1 MELKYLYT
9 VKKIIETGSYQSAAA
24 ALNYAQSTITFQVR
38 QLENELSVK
47 LFEKNGGRME
57 LTHAGRELMPAIDR
71 VITSAEELLSCSG
84 GRGLRGS
91 LTVALPESL
100 ITYKMQPVLKAFK
113 ENAPEVR
120 LSLQVMNCYA
130 IYERILNGETD
141 IAIHYDAGKY
151 PPSFVAGEL
160 GSYPL
165 ALVASPEADE
175 AELDFIT
182 PNQKKRICHIQ
193 NDPNALYLKLF
204 HQYLRKKN
212 IVLEAELEVWS
223 IEAIKL
229 SVMSNLGVAILPRF
243 TVENELSLGLLREV
257 STGMAESRITA
268 LFAYSRGKWRSS
280 AMELFLRLLPE
291 FYEKW

>member
-71 VITSAEELLSCSG
+71 VIASAEELLSCSG

-130 IYERILNGETD
+130 IYERIMNGEID
-141 IAIHYDAGKY
+141 IAIHYDVGKY
-151 PPSFVAGEL
+151 PPSFVVGEL

-165 ALVASPEADE
+165 ALVASPEDDE
-175 AELDFIT
+175 AELVY
-182 PNQKKRICHIQ
+182 
-193 NDPNALYLKLF
+193 NAKPEKADMP
-204 HQYLRKKN
+204 HSERP
-212 IVLEAELEVWS
+212 E
-223 IEAIKL
+223 
-229 SVMSNLGVAILPRF
+229 R
-243 TVENELSLGLLREV
+243 
-257 STGMAESRITA
+257 A
-268 LFAYSRGKWRSS
+268 LFEAFPPVSPQKEHRTRGR
-280 AMELFLRLLPE
+280 A
-291 FYEKW
+291 

>member
-9 VKKIIETGSYQSAAA
+9 VKKIIATGSYQSAAA

-71 VITSAEELLSCSG
+71 VIASAEELLSCSG

-141 IAIHYDAGKY
+141 IAIHYDVGKY
-151 PPSFVAGEL
+151 PP
-160 GSYPL
+160 
-165 ALVASPEADE
+165 ALSPANS
-175 AELDFIT
+175 APIRL
-182 PNQKKRICHIQ
+182 
-193 NDPNALYLKLF
+193 
-204 HQYLRKKN
+204 
-212 IVLEAELEVWS
+212 
-223 IEAIKL
+223 
-229 SVMSNLGVAILPRF
+229 
-243 TVENELSLGLLREV
+243 
-257 STGMAESRITA
+257 
-268 LFAYSRGKWRSS
+268 RSS
-280 AMELFLRLLPE
+280 PPRRPMRRSWILQRQTRKSGYATFRTTRTR
-291 FYEKW
+291 FI